1 MAVVN
6 VSAGN
11 EAVLHLAVT
20 DDATAGNA
28 NLALVVPQ
36 MQDITVNNTVGVF
49 RFKTLDN
56 TAESAVTIPAT
67 NQIALNSV
75 VDLTSFFGTGTGGDD
90 DAKENGLF
98 GVAKNKTKVYF
109 NVYLDGTDSGSRFIS
124 GSGYVAGLA
133 PTVNMDSPVWVTPV
147 TIEVDGDLAYNTV

>member
-6 VSAGN
+6 VSAGE

-98 GVAKNKTKVYF
+98 GVAKKQDKSI
-109 NVYLDGTDSGSRFIS
+109 L
-124 GSGYVAGLA
+124 
-133 PTVNMDSPVWVTPV
+133 
-147 TIEVDGDLAYNTV
+147 